1 MKLRQVDFGIAWG
14 ASGVQ
19 GFFGEGYWFHKP
31 LRPFGLRFNNMT
43 FVAKTTTLNPQE
55 GNMPL
60 TKHFTPKE
68 WFPKCIIVKP
78 IDGVVLNAVGLS
90 GPGIM
95 SLIYANQWQKRQ
107 NPFCISFMSVKATAD
122 ERIAELE
129 HVVEILSAFLPTFHA
144 PVALQINYSCPNIGL
159 YPNKLIAEVLSGLD
173 ITSRLMI
180 PLMPKFN
187 LCVPPE
193 AVADIAAHPA
203 CDAICTTN
211 AIPWGELPNAIDWY
225 ELFGSHTSP
234 LAYFSA
240 GGGLSGKPL
249 LPLVIEWIKKARK
262 IGIEKPINGGGGI
275 LSHDD
280 AMSVL
285 DAGADSFFI
294 GSMATLRPLRVN
306 GVSQMGKYK

>member
-1 MKLRQVDFGIAWG
+1 MKLRQVDFGVAWG

-31 LRPFGLRFNNMT
+31 LKPFGLQFNNMT
-43 FVAKTTTLNPQE
+43 FVAKTTTLNPRE

-60 TKHFTPKE
+60 TKQFTPQE

-78 IDGVVLNAVGLS
+78 LDGVVLNAVGLS

-95 SLIYANQWQKRQ
+95 QLLYMNQWQKRQ
-107 NPFCISFMSVKATAD
+107 NPFCISFMSVGKTAD

-129 HVVEILSAFLPTFHA
+129 YFVDIVSSFLPSFHA
-144 PVALQINYSCPNIGL
+144 PVGLQINYSCPNIGL
-159 YPNKLIAEVLSGLD
+159 RLDTLIDEALNGLD
-173 ITSRLMI
+173 IASRLMI

-193 AVADIAAHPA
+193 VVADIAAHPA
-203 CDAICTTN
+203 CDAICTSNT
-211 AIPWGELPNAIDWY
+211 IPWGELSNAIDWY
-225 ELFGSHTSP
+225 ELFGSHRSP
-234 LAYFSA
+234 LAHLG

-249 LPLVIEWIKKARK
+249 LQLVIEWIKRARK

-285 DAGADSFFI
+285 DAGANSFFI
-294 GSMATLRPLRVN
+294 GSMATLRPLRVDR
-306 GVSQMGKYK
+306 VSQIGRYI

>member
-1 MKLRQVDFGIAWG
+1 MKLRQVDFGLAWG

-60 TKHFTPKE
+60 TKQFTPKE

-78 IDGVVLNAVGLS
+78 LDQVVLNAVRLS

-95 SLIYANQWQKRQ
+95 PLLYANQWQKRE
-107 NPFCISFMSVKATAD
+107 NPHCISFMSIANTAD
-122 ERIAELE
+122 KRLAELE
-129 HVVEILSAFLPTFHA
+129 HVVEILSSFLPAFHA
-144 PVALQINYSCPNIGL
+144 PVALQLNYSCPNVGL
-159 YPNKLIAEVLSGLD
+159 HPDALIIEVLSGLD
-173 ITSRLMI
+173 IASQLMI
-180 PLMPKFN
+180 PLVPKFN
-187 LCVPPE
+187 LLAPPE
-193 AVADIAAHPA
+193 AIADIAAHPA

-211 AIPWGELPNAIDWY
+211 SIPWGALPNAIDWHG
-225 ELFGSHTSP
+225 LFGSHTSP
-234 LAYFSA
+234 LAYLG

-249 LPLVIEWIKKARK
+249 LPLVIEWIKHARK
-262 IGIEKPINGGGGI
+262 IGIRKPINGGGGI

-285 DAGADSFFI
+285 NAGADSFFI

-306 GVSQMGKYK
+306 EVSRMGKYK